1 MEPAVRDKLMEIIEE
16 CGKRSAN
23 NDTAVSAA
31 MSKLKEDADLHR
43 LTLDY
48 IWERGMASI
57 MNDWR
62 HHEREKAWVSI
73 DNMKS
78 AHKILYKRPFPK
90 APRVSVEVMKTLS
103 NQVTFN
109 ILTDWTV
116 GGKRLG
122 DLEEKELMTAAESE
136 KKNAAGSATN
146 ARFFKAIAKKLD
158 GKKVKQVWEEVQ
170 LHIELDKARK
180 AEEDFIKVI

>member
-1 MEPAVRDKLMEIIEE
+1 VWEGEILYDE
-16 CGKRSAN
+16 
-23 NDTAVSAA
+23 T
-31 MSKLKEDADLHR
+31 LK
-43 LTLDY
+43 Y
-48 IWERGMASI
+48 VWERGMASI

-62 HHEREKAWVSI
+62 HHEREKAWVSV

-78 AHKILYKRPFPK
+78 AHKLFYKKPFPK
-90 APRVSVEVMKTLS
+90 APRVSVSVMKTLS
-103 NQVTFN
+103 KQVTFN

-146 ARFFKAIAKKLD
+146 ARFFKAIAKKLN
-158 GKKVKQVWEEVQ
+158 GQKVKQVWEEVQ

-180 AEEDFIKVI
+180 AEEDVLKVI